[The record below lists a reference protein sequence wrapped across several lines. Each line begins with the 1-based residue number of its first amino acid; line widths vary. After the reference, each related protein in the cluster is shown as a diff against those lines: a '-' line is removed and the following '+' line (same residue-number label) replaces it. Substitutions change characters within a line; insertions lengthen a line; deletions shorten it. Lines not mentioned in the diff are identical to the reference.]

1 MNKLNIDRFI
11 KKIESK
17 KGELPK
23 LDPYRSMKDW
33 HTQNSIAFNGK
44 EFIYS
49 VFNQGEKNFTLGDVA
64 TGKFKDKVK
73 DKDKKLT
80 FKSGFQAVRGYFRKK
95 SKATGL
101 GLMYGG
107 GAGLIETAFEVS
119 KAESIKLFAIFF
131 STLKVLKRHLDNR
144 VETAMQNMYIET
156 LFGRRLYLPQL
167 GDRSKKNEGIRKTYN
182 SPIQGTASEL
192 IKIFMYKMGEWVE
205 KLKLSKYQGN
215 NIADVVNGQWYNRI
229 VTEKES
235 DIDKLFNI
243 RIKRLQN
250 GHTRLLI
257 LNNRGEVVKE
267 SERALNIDYATFEM
281 YSMEVIH

>member
-1 MNKLNIDRFI
+1 MSKLNIDRLI

-17 KGELPK
+17 NGELPK
-23 LDPYRSMKDW
+23 LDPYRVMKDW

-49 VFNQGEKNFTLGDVA
+49 VFNQGEKNFTLGEVA

-73 DKDKKLT
+73 DKDKKLS

-131 STLKVLKRHLDNR
+131 STLKVLKKHLDDR
-144 VETAMQNMYIET
+144 VEKALQNMYVEN
-156 LFGRRLYLPQL
+156 LFGRRFYLPQL
-167 GDRSKKNEGIRKTYN
+167 ADKSKRHEGVRKVYN
-182 SPIQGTASEL
+182 SPIQGTASEC
-192 IKIFMYKMGEWVE
+192 IKIFMYKTGDWVE

-215 NIADVVNGQWYNRI
+215 NIVDVVNGQWYNRI
-229 VTEKES
+229 VTVKES
-235 DIDKLFNI
+235 NIDKLFNI

-257 LNNRGEVVKE
+257 LNNKGEVIKE